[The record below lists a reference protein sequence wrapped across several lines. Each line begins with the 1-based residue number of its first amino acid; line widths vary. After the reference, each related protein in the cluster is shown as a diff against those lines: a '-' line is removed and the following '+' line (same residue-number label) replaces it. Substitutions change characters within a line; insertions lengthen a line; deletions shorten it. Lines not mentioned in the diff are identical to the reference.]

1 MMNADDGGD
10 DDDSDDDDG
19 DDDIK
24 GDLPLGEQAQPM
36 TQVVGNVRACS
47 LFVVN
52 ASLVMIMVIAI
63 DV

>member
-1 MMNADDGGD
+1 
-10 DDDSDDDDG
+10 
-19 DDDIK
+19 
-24 GDLPLGEQAQPM
+24 M